1 MRRRLPGVNLSFFI
15 KPETLDAISKALGTV
30 LIGGNEE
37 EEEEREGGESDE
49 SIEEVVDWRH
59 NGLYHHMTHCHMT
72 HCHMLITIRVHT
84 A

>member
-30 LIGGNEE
+30 LIIGGNEEE

-49 SIEEVVDWRH
+49 SIEEVVD
-59 NGLYHHMTHCHMT
+59 
-72 HCHMLITIRVHT
+72 
-84 A
+84 